1 MTLSFDT
8 TFFSYQNNETA
19 IKQIMVIQ
27 KPTNKTIYATLRNK
41 SGLKAS
47 YSMEVHFV
55 CNITKNLTFI
65 KVEEQIAA
73 AIKQK

>member
-1 MTLSFDT
+1 
-8 TFFSYQNNETA
+8 
-19 IKQIMVIQ
+19 MVIQ

-47 YSMEVHFV
+47 YSMEIHFV
-55 CNITKNLTFI
+55 CNITKNLTFNI

-73 AIKQK
+73 ATKQK